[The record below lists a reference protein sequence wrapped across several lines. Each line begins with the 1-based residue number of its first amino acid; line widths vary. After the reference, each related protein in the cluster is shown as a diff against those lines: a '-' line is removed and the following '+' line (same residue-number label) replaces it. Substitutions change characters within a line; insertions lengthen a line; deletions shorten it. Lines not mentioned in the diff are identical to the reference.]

1 MASVVDED
9 DDGVECQGHHG
20 RLVDE
25 HLLHKVGGGVPLVE
39 VYNDLFW
46 EAHMMA
52 HDGEHGGEYDEE
64 HDEVVGDV
72 LGEVVYEVLL
82 DDEVQKIHFHQVD
95 GHSQ

>member
-25 HLLHKVGGGVPLVE
+25 HLLHRVGGGVPLVE

-52 HDGEHGGEYDEE
+52 HDEEHDGEYDEE
-64 HDEVVGDV
+64 QYTGEQQVWVRLLPDSSFPVSGDWC
-72 LGEVVYEVLL
+72 
-82 DDEVQKIHFHQVD
+82 QV
-95 GHSQ
+95 